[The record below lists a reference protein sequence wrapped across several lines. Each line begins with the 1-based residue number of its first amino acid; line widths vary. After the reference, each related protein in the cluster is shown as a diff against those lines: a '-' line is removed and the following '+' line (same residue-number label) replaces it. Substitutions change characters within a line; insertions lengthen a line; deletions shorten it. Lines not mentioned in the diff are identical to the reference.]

1 MELMLCGRSTKLV
14 TLTCV
19 VEKRG
24 IFASLLEINQFAR
37 RSECIRGKSLSTT
50 DHKIWIKLNF
60 SLKAITGPFYQNT
73 KINKISNSFQ
83 IVLCTSA
90 ARPDFN
96 AEEVA
101 SVKKDKRELFVIVQD
116 MADHLPIEDPNKGA
130 GCEHELEN
138 VNILSILLS
147 ATAGLTCND
156 QDGRKWTVRRQ
167 RRKCFVDCGGCF
179 SK

>member
-1 MELMLCGRSTKLV
+1 M
-14 TLTCV
+14 
-19 VEKRG
+19 
-24 IFASLLEINQFAR
+24 
-37 RSECIRGKSLSTT
+37 
-50 DHKIWIKLNF
+50 
-60 SLKAITGPFYQNT
+60 
-73 KINKISNSFQ
+73 NSIQ

-101 SVKKDKRELFVIVQD
+101 SVMKDKRELFVIVED

-130 GCEHELEN
+130 EHELRDG
-138 VNILSILLS
+138 NIIMDVLIS

-156 QDGRKWTVRRQ
+156 QDRRKWTVRRQ